1 MKLINIGFGNL
12 ISAERIIS
20 IVSPESAPIKRM
32 VQDVREKG
40 LLIDASFGRSTKSV
54 IVMDS
59 GNVVLS
65 ALPPETL
72 AAVSEIKLNR
82 EMAMKMNDKGR
93 LFVIS
98 GPSGAGKS
106 TVVFKAIEG
115 RDDMCFSTSVTTRK
129 PRPNEVDGREY
140 FFVDLD
146 RFREMVEND
155 ELLEHA
161 EYVAN
166 SYGTPRKYVED
177 KLESGLNVLLDIE
190 VQGARQIKAKKPDA
204 VFVFIIPP
212 SMEELRRRLVARGTD
227 SERAIEARLI
237 RARQEY
243 AEADFYDY
251 IIVNDDAERAAK
263 ELSAII
269 TAERCKAEN
278 RINFLKEA

>member
-1 MKLINIGFGNL
+1 
-12 ISAERIIS
+12 
-20 IVSPESAPIKRM
+20 
-32 VQDVREKG
+32 
-40 LLIDASFGRSTKSV
+40 
-54 IVMDS
+54 
-59 GNVVLS
+59 
-65 ALPPETL
+65 
-72 AAVSEIKLNR
+72 
-82 EMAMKMNDKGR
+82 MNDKGR
-93 LFVIS
+93 LIVIS

-115 RDDMCFSTSVTTRK
+115 RNDMCFSTSVTTRK

-146 RFREMVEND
+146 RFKEMVEND

-177 KLESGLNVLLDIE
+177 KLDSGLNVVLDIE

-278 RINFLKEA
+278 RISFLKEA